1 MNDIVKN
8 KHVLGALTLGDIKD
22 QIEGL
27 EVEIEG
33 AFFPK
38 TRISAG
44 ELQLWETID
53 RRYRDNPYRKIDL
66 NSPIKVKGGSVFL
79 SDAAWCGGKEQQ
91 MDFGKTIEI
100 L

>member
-27 EVEIEG
+27 EVEIEE

-38 TRISAG
+38 TRISGG
-44 ELQLWETID
+44 ELQLWETIN

-66 NSPIKVKGGSVFL
+66 NSPIKVKDGSVFL
-79 SDAAWCGGKEQQ
+79 SDSRWPGGEEEMK
-91 MDFGKTIEI
+91 FSKTIEI